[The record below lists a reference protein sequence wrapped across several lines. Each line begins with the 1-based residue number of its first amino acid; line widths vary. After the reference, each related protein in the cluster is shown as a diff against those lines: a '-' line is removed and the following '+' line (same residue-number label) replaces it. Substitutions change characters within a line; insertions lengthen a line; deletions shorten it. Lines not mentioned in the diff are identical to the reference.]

1 MSTKKTKLREL
12 FVFFLPDALTNA
24 HPHIDHFLDYLKK
37 ERRGSDHTVRCYKS
51 DLQQMAQFMDATYET
66 NDLSAVESDWI
77 RSWVVDMV
85 RQGKSPRT
93 IHRKVSVY
101 RTFVKFA
108 RRNGLMDQ
116 NPAES
121 VVLPKVEKRMPE
133 VVPEHAMSN
142 LFSEG
147 VFSDDWQGRRDRS
160 MMALLY
166 ETGIRMSELI
176 ALKIND
182 VDGSRRELRVYGK
195 GRKERRLPLL
205 PATMASIM
213 QHVMDR
219 PVGGDEL
226 FVTDA
231 GSSMYP
237 SFVYRRVNH
246 YLGEVS
252 SLQKCSPHVLRHTF
266 ATHLLNRGAE
276 LAAVKDLLGHA
287 SLSSTQVYT
296 QHTTAK
302 LKEFHNASPLNQRST
317 GE

>member
-1 MSTKKTKLREL
+1 MSHSVTPIPK
-12 FVFFLPDALTNA
+12 
-24 HPHIDHFLDYLKK
+24 HIDLFLDYLRK

-51 DLQQMAQFMDATYET
+51 DLNQMKKFMSECYGEM
-66 NDLSAVESDWI
+66 DLTAIESEWI
-77 RSWVVDMV
+77 RSWIVSLVKA
-85 RQGKSPRT
+85 GKSPRT

-108 RRNGLMDQ
+108 RRQGLMFV

-121 VVLPKVEKRMPE
+121 VVLSKVEKRMPE
-133 VVPEHAMSN
+133 VVPEHAMSK
-142 LFSEG
+142 LFAEE
-147 VFSDDWQGRRDRS
+147 VFDNDWMGRRDRS

-176 ALKIND
+176 SLKIDD
-182 VDGSRRELRVYGK
+182 VDGARRELRVYGK
-195 GRKERRLPLL
+195 GRKERILPLL
-205 PATMASIM
+205 PATLQSIM

-231 GSSMYP
+231 GSSLYP

-287 SLSSTQVYT
+287 SLSSTQMYT

-302 LKEFHNASPLNQRST
+302 LKEFHKASPLNNRKA
-317 GE
+317 GGH

>member
-1 MSTKKTKLREL
+1 
-12 FVFFLPDALTNA
+12 LTA
-24 HPHIDHFLDYLKK
+24 ASQHIAHFLEYLQK
-37 ERRGSDHTVRCYKS
+37 ERRGSEHTLRCYKS
-51 DLQQMAQFMDATYET
+51 DLQQMQRFMEESYEMG
-66 NDLSAVESDWI
+66 DLIEVEGEWI
-77 RSWVVDMV
+77 RSWVVSLV
-85 RQGKSPRT
+85 KQGKSART

-108 RRNGLMDQ
+108 RRQGIMTH

-133 VVPEHAMSN
+133 VVPEHSMST
-142 LFSEG
+142 LFDEG
-147 VFSDDWQGRRDRS
+147 VFSDDWKGRRDRS

-176 ALKIND
+176 ALKVHD
-182 VDGSRRELRVYGK
+182 VDGSRRQLRVYGK
-195 GRKERRLPLL
+195 GRKERLLPLL
-205 PATMASIM
+205 PATMESIM
-213 QHVMDR
+213 KHVMDR
-219 PVGGDEL
+219 PLGGDDL

-231 GSSMYP
+231 GSTLYP

-302 LKEFHNASPLNQRST
+302 LKEFHNASPLNQRTT
-317 GE
+317 GEQ

>member
-1 MSTKKTKLREL
+1 
-12 FVFFLPDALTNA
+12 LTA
-24 HPHIDHFLDYLKK
+24 ASQHIAHFLEYLQK
-37 ERRGSDHTVRCYKS
+37 ERRGSEHTLRCYKS
-51 DLQQMAQFMDATYET
+51 DLQQMQRFMEESYEVG
-66 NDLSAVESDWI
+66 DLTEVEGEWI
-77 RSWVVDMV
+77 RSWVVSLV
-85 RQGKSPRT
+85 KQGKSART

-108 RRNGLMDQ
+108 RRQGIMTH

-133 VVPEHAMSN
+133 VVPEHSMST
-142 LFSEG
+142 LFDEG
-147 VFSDDWQGRRDRS
+147 VFSDDWKGRRDRS

-176 ALKIND
+176 ALKVHD
-182 VDGSRRELRVYGK
+182 VDGSRRQLRVYGK
-195 GRKERRLPLL
+195 GRKERLLPLL
-205 PATMASIM
+205 PATMESIM
-213 QHVMDR
+213 KHVMDR
-219 PVGGDEL
+219 PVGGDDL

-231 GSSMYP
+231 GSTLYP

-302 LKEFHNASPLNQRST
+302 LKEFHNASPLNQRTT
-317 GE
+317 GEQ

>member
-1 MSTKKTKLREL
+1 MTQS
-12 FVFFLPDALTNA
+12 PQ
-24 HPHIDHFLDYLKK
+24 HIAQFLDYLQK
-37 ERRGSDHTVRCYKS
+37 ERRGSDHTIRCYKS
-51 DLQQMAQFMDATYET
+51 DLNQMQRYMLEAYEVG
-66 NDLSAVESDWI
+66 DLTSIEAEWI
-77 RSWVVDMV
+77 RSWVVELV
-85 RQGKSPRT
+85 KAGKSPRT

-101 RTFVKFA
+101 RTFVKYA
-108 RRNGLMDQ
+108 RRQGIMTN

-133 VVPEHAMSN
+133 VVPEHAMN
-142 LFSEG
+142 QLFSEE
-147 VFSDDWQGRRDRS
+147 VFSADWKGRRDRS

-176 ALKIND
+176 GLKVGD
-182 VDGSRRELRVYGK
+182 VNGARKELRVYGK
-195 GRKERRLPLL
+195 GRKERVLPLL
-205 PATMASIM
+205 PSTLESIM

-219 PVGGDEL
+219 PVGGDDL

-231 GSSMYP
+231 GSSLYP

-252 SLQKCSPHVLRHTF
+252 SLQQCSPHVLRHTF

-296 QHTTAK
+296 QHTTAR
-302 LKEFHNASPLNQRST
+302 LKEFHNASPLNKRAT

>member
-1 MSTKKTKLREL
+1 MTQPLQ
-12 FVFFLPDALTNA
+12 
-24 HPHIDHFLDYLKK
+24 HIAHFLDYLQK
-37 ERRGSDHTVRCYKS
+37 ERRGSDHTIRCYKS
-51 DLQQMAQFMDATYET
+51 DLNQMQKYMEET
-66 NDLSAVESDWI
+66 FEEGDLTSMESDWI
-77 RSWVVDMV
+77 RSWVVDLV
-85 RQGKSPRT
+85 RSGKSPRT

-108 RRNGLMDQ
+108 RRQGLMTS
-116 NPAES
+116 NPADS

-133 VVPEHAMSN
+133 VVPEHSMN
-142 LFSEG
+142 KLFSEE
-147 VFSDDWQGRRDRS
+147 VFADDWKGRRDRS

-176 ALKIND
+176 GLKVHD
-182 VDGSRRELRVYGK
+182 VSGARRELRVYGK
-195 GRKERRLPLL
+195 GRKERVLPLL
-205 PATMASIM
+205 PSTMDSIM

-219 PVGGDEL
+219 PVGGDDL

-231 GSSMYP
+231 GSSLYP

-302 LKEFHNASPLNQRST
+302 LKEFHNASPLNKRAT
-317 GE
+317 GEH

>member
-1 MSTKKTKLREL
+1 MGEIAHAFRP
-12 FVFFLPDALTNA
+12 FLCLLVLTS
-24 HPHIDHFLDYLKK
+24 PLEHIAQFLDYLQK
-37 ERRGSDHTVRCYKS
+37 ERRGSDHTLRCYKS
-51 DLQQMAQFMDATYET
+51 DLQQMQRFMDTTYEQG
-66 NDLSAVESDWI
+66 DLTEVEGEWI
-77 RSWVVDMV
+77 RSWVVSLME
-85 RQGKSPRT
+85 QGKSPRT

-108 RRNGLMDQ
+108 RRKGIMTH

-121 VVLPKVEKRMPE
+121 VTLPKVDKRMPE
-133 VVPEHAMSN
+133 IVPEHSMGA
-142 LFSEG
+142 LFEEG
-147 VFSDDWQGRRDRS
+147 VFASDWKGRRDRS

-166 ETGIRMSELI
+166 ETGIRMGELI
-176 ALKIND
+176 GLKVQD

-195 GRKERRLPLL
+195 GRKERFVPLL
-205 PATMASIM
+205 PATMESIM

-219 PVGGDEL
+219 PVGGDDL

-231 GSSMYP
+231 GSTLYP

-276 LAAVKDLLGHA
+276 LAAVKELLGHA

-302 LKEFHNASPLNQRST
+302 LKELHRASPLNQRST
-317 GE
+317 GKR

>member
-1 MSTKKTKLREL
+1 
-12 FVFFLPDALTNA
+12 LTA
-24 HPHIDHFLDYLKK
+24 ASRHIANFLDYLQK
-37 ERRGSDHTVRCYKS
+37 ERRGSEHTLRCYKA
-51 DLQQMAQFMDATYET
+51 DLQQMQRFMEETYEMG
-66 NDLSAVESDWI
+66 DLTEVEGEWI
-77 RSWVVDMV
+77 RSWIVSLVK
-85 RQGKSPRT
+85 QGKSART

-108 RRNGLMDQ
+108 RRQGIMTH

-133 VVPEHAMSN
+133 VVPEHSMST
-142 LFSEG
+142 LFDEG
-147 VFSDDWQGRRDRS
+147 VFSDDWKGRRDRS

-176 ALKIND
+176 ALKVND
-182 VDGSRRELRVYGK
+182 VDGSRRQLRVYGK
-195 GRKERRLPLL
+195 GRKERLLPLL
-205 PATMASIM
+205 PATMESIM
-213 QHVMDR
+213 KHVMDR
-219 PVGGDEL
+219 PVGGDDL

-231 GSSMYP
+231 GSTLYP

-302 LKEFHNASPLNQRST
+302 LKEFHNASPLNQRTT
-317 GE
+317 GEQ

>member
-1 MSTKKTKLREL
+1 MTQ
-12 FVFFLPDALTNA
+12 PAQ
-24 HPHIDHFLDYLKK
+24 HIAQFLDYLQK
-37 ERRGSDHTVRCYKS
+37 ERRGSDHTIRCYKS
-51 DLQQMAQFMDATYET
+51 DLTQMQRYMHESYET
-66 NDLSAVESDWI
+66 EDLTAVESEWI
-77 RSWVVDMV
+77 RSWVVDMMKA
-85 RQGKSPRT
+85 GKSPRT

-108 RRNGLMDQ
+108 RRQGLMES

-121 VVLPKVEKRMPE
+121 VTLPKVEKRLPE
-133 VVPEHAMSN
+133 VVSEHAMN
-142 LFSEG
+142 ELFSEE
-147 VFSDDWQGRRDRS
+147 VFSDDWKGRRDRS

-176 ALKIND
+176 GLKVAD
-182 VDGSRRELRVYGK
+182 VNGARKELRVYGK
-195 GRKERRLPLL
+195 GRKERVLPLL
-205 PATMASIM
+205 PSTLESIM

-219 PVGGDEL
+219 PVGGDDL

-231 GSSMYP
+231 GSSLYP

-252 SLQKCSPHVLRHTF
+252 TLQKCSPHVLRHTF

-296 QHTTAK
+296 QHTTAR
-302 LKEFHNASPLNQRST
+302 LKEFHNASPMNKRAT

>member
-1 MSTKKTKLREL
+1 MTAASQ
-12 FVFFLPDALTNA
+12 
-24 HPHIDHFLDYLKK
+24 HIAHFLEYLQK
-37 ERRGSDHTVRCYKS
+37 ERRGSEHTLRCYKS
-51 DLQQMAQFMDATYET
+51 DLQQMQRFMEESYEMG
-66 NDLSAVESDWI
+66 DLIEVEGEWI
-77 RSWVVDMV
+77 RSWVVSLV
-85 RQGKSPRT
+85 KQGKSART

-108 RRNGLMDQ
+108 RRQGIMTH

-133 VVPEHAMSN
+133 VVPEHSMST
-142 LFSEG
+142 LFDEG
-147 VFSDDWQGRRDRS
+147 VFSDDWKGRRDRS

-176 ALKIND
+176 ALKVHD
-182 VDGSRRELRVYGK
+182 VDGSRRQLRVYGK
-195 GRKERRLPLL
+195 GRKERLLPLL
-205 PATMASIM
+205 PATMESIM
-213 QHVMDR
+213 KHVMDR
-219 PVGGDEL
+219 PVGGDDL

-231 GSSMYP
+231 GSTLYP

-302 LKEFHNASPLNQRST
+302 LKEFHNASPLNQRTT
-317 GE
+317 GEQ

>member
-1 MSTKKTKLREL
+1 
-12 FVFFLPDALTNA
+12 LTA
-24 HPHIDHFLDYLKK
+24 ASQHSAHFLEYLQK
-37 ERRGSDHTVRCYKS
+37 ERRGSEHTLRCYKS
-51 DLQQMAQFMDATYET
+51 DLQQMQRFMEESYEMG
-66 NDLSAVESDWI
+66 DLTEVEGEWI
-77 RSWVVDMV
+77 RSWVVSLV
-85 RQGKSPRT
+85 KQGKSART

-108 RRNGLMDQ
+108 RRQGIMTH

-133 VVPEHAMSN
+133 VVPEHSMST
-142 LFSEG
+142 LFDEG
-147 VFSDDWQGRRDRS
+147 VFSDDWKGRRDRS

-176 ALKIND
+176 ALKVND
-182 VDGSRRELRVYGK
+182 VDGSRRQLRVYGK
-195 GRKERRLPLL
+195 GRKERLLPLL
-205 PATMASIM
+205 PATMESIM
-213 QHVMDR
+213 KHVMDR
-219 PVGGDEL
+219 PVGGDDL

-231 GSSMYP
+231 GSTLYP

-302 LKEFHNASPLNQRST
+302 LKEFHNASPLNQRTT
-317 GE
+317 GEQ

>member
-1 MSTKKTKLREL
+1 MQRFMGETYDTE
-12 FVFFLPDALTNA
+12 DLT
-24 HPHIDHFLDYLKK
+24 
-37 ERRGSDHTVRCYKS
+37 S
-51 DLQQMAQFMDATYET
+51 
-66 NDLSAVESDWI
+66 VESEWI
-77 RSWVVDMV
+77 RSWVVALMKA
-85 RQGKSPRT
+85 GKSPRT

-108 RRNGLMDQ
+108 RRQGMMTA

-121 VVLPKVEKRMPE
+121 LVLPKVEKRMPE
-133 VVPEHAMSN
+133 VVPEHAMSE
-142 LFSEG
+142 LFSEE
-147 VFSDDWQGRRDRS
+147 VFPSDWKGRRDRS

-176 ALKIND
+176 GLKVKD
-182 VDGSRRELRVYGK
+182 VNGARKELRVYGK
-195 GRKERRLPLL
+195 GRKERVLPLL
-205 PATMASIM
+205 PSTLESIM

-219 PVGGDEL
+219 PVGGDDL

-231 GSSMYP
+231 GSSLYP

-252 SLQKCSPHVLRHTF
+252 TLQQCSPHVLRHTF

-302 LKEFHNASPLNQRST
+302 LKEFHNASPLNKRAT